1 MCVCSEYVAW
11 NFQELSAIT
20 ALTFGHSRNTSVARV
35 NEEYILQVSKEI
47 EGRLSNELSHDLSR
61 TESRI
66 SGALPKLEEIL
77 LNTQVLKR
85 CGTIPGTVP
94 NIDMGNQEPIED
106 RSHDHPHPDL
116 GPSVYQY
123 RHSIDS
129 DPDETPQSY
138 FTFPSKISTRTPCI
152 GFPHSYQ
159 LQKFVW
165 CFWIVKTYQSFPELS
180 RFFLLSTQSALGKE

>member
-1 MCVCSEYVAW
+1 MAAVARTTQGDFPS
-11 NFQELSAIT
+11 NS
-20 ALTFGHSRNTSVARV
+20 HSRNTSVARV
-35 NEEYILQVSKEI
+35 SEELITQVSKEI
-47 EGRLSNELSHDLSR
+47 EGRISNELSHDLSR
-61 TESRI
+61 TECRI
-66 SGALPKLEEIL
+66 LGALPKLDEIL

-85 CGTIPGTVP
+85 CGTIPGTVR

-106 RSHDHPHPDL
+106 RSHDDAHPEL

-138 FTFPSKISTRTPCI
+138 FTFLSKNSTQTPCI

-159 LQKFVW
+159 LQKFVLMLLN
-165 CFWIVKTYQSFPELS
+165 CENLS
-180 RFFLLSTQSALGKE
+180 KFSRTFAIFSPFYTVCIR